1 MALQTT
7 TATPEPGTKPEPGTL
22 APVPS
27 GRARDISAELHD
39 AILEH
44 RLGPGTKLSEE
55 ELGEIFGAS
64 RTVVRS
70 ALQALA
76 HSGLVTIERNRGAF
90 VARPS
95 RREAQEVF
103 EARAL
108 IERRVA
114 RLAAEAM
121 TTGALKDLRRHI
133 AAEHAALRAGDKG
146 KALSLSGR
154 FHTAIADIAAQA
166 VFADMVRSLV
176 SRSSLIIALYWQSP
190 DATCQSHAHAA
201 LLDAFAAHDGDAAEA
216 LMDAHIT
223 DLRACLDL
231 SDRPTPQ
238 MSLRDALGKP
248 AR

>member
-1 MALQTT
+1 MAFETT
-7 TATPEPGTKPEPGTL
+7 TAPAAPEAKPEPDAL
-22 APVPS
+22 AALPS
-27 GRARDISAELHD
+27 GRARTISDALHG
-39 AILEH
+39 AIFEH

-76 HSGLVTIERNRGAF
+76 HSGLVSIARNRGAS

-95 RREAQEVF
+95 KREAQEVF

-121 TTGALKDLRRHI
+121 TPEALDDLRRHI
-133 AAEHAALRAGDKG
+133 AAEHEALRAGDKG

-154 FHTAIADIAAQA
+154 FHVAIADIADQT
-166 VFADMVRSLV
+166 VFAGIVRSLV

-190 DATCQSHAHAA
+190 EATCQSDAHAA
-201 LLDAFAAHDGDAAEA
+201 LLDAFAAGDGAAAEA
-216 LMDAHIT
+216 VMDAHIT

-231 SDRPTPQ
+231 SDRPAPQ
-238 MSLRDALGKP
+238 MSLREALGKP
-248 AR
+248 